1 MKKTTM
7 EILVIVCLVLCALVT
22 FAAEKETG
30 YSWFKPSLSVG
41 YAFSGDTNI
50 TFTTKQVGLGGI
62 TKIDAKVPD
71 VSGIYVAGEL
81 PFALTDR
88 LKLALGGRCAFS
100 ISNEHMNEVY
110 NEVIAR
116 RKWESENR
124 YWVTAD
130 LSLSYAFIKNFSF
143 IRDVS
148 AVLGFRWDYQSMKFK
163 NPQAQ
168 GVLSSPVDTISFRM
182 NNYTPVFG
190 LTSTFKGF
198 KYGIL
203 GGDVKLGVFGS
214 PVGWGKPKFTE
225 EFGNL
230 ARIRFDGDFNH
241 AYYFNVLGEITAL
254 SAKITKGVEASVSV
268 FAQYTKFYIND
279 DVTGKIDGII
289 IGRSDFDFK
298 IRPNLATV
306 GIKASMAF

>member
-1 MKKTTM
+1 
-7 EILVIVCLVLCALVT
+7 VT
-22 FAAEKETG
+22 LAAEKEAG
-30 YSWFKPSLSVG
+30 YSWFKPNFSVG

-50 TFTTKQVGLGGI
+50 TFTTKQTGLGGI
-62 TKIDAKVPD
+62 TKIDFKAPD
-71 VSGIYVAGEL
+71 LSGIYVAGEL

-88 LKLALGGRCAFS
+88 LKVTLGGRWAFS
-100 ISNEHMNEVY
+100 GRKAEGDEIYNNGVASRIWDSNNPD
-110 NEVIAR
+110 
-116 RKWESENR
+116 
-124 YWVTAD
+124 WVTVD
-130 LSLSYAFIKNFSF
+130 LLLSYAFIKNFSF
-143 IRDVS
+143 LRDVS
-148 AVLGFRWDYQSMKFK
+148 AVLGFRWDYQSMKFM

-168 GVLSSPVDTISFRM
+168 GVLSSPLDTISFRM

-214 PVGWGKPKFTE
+214 PVGWGKAKYTE

-230 ARIRFDGDFNH
+230 ARIRYDGDFNH

-254 SAKITKGVEASVSV
+254 STKITTGVEASVSV

-289 IGRSDFDFK
+289 IGQSDFGFK

-306 GIKASMAF
+306 GIKASVAF